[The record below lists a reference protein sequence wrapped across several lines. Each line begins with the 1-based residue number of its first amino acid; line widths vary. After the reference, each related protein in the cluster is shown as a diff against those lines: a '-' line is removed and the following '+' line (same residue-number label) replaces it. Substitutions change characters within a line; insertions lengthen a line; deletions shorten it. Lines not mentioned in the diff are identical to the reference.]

1 MALDQSLTSDL
12 GLTDIVRLHAELFP
26 AKSLSETVHDE
37 TAPHGNQDIDN
48 AAIENLVNELLAPDV
63 SLTKR
68 EQYDW

>member
-12 GLTDIVRLHAELFP
+12 RLTDIARLHAELYP

-37 TAPHGNQDIDN
+37 TAPHGNQDLDN